1 MTPQIIHVDYSAVPL
16 PGDEFDPFDLD
27 FTRPGSI
34 PTSPAGVRRMKI
46 GFPSIKIGIPSY
58 GSVEVEVHDI
68 GGVEGFPAGHVIRIR
83 PTTPRLSSLVS
94 QYQQSTTDLDR
105 AKRIRSVVESRVRE
119 ATGIDADCD
128 WD

>member
-1 MTPQIIHVDYSAVPL
+1 MTPQIIYIDFSAVPR
-16 PGDEFDPFDLD
+16 PGDEFGHFDLD
-27 FTRPGSI
+27 FTRSGSI
-34 PTSPAGVRRMKI
+34 PASPAGVRTMKI

-58 GSVEVEVHDI
+58 GSVDIEVHDI
-68 GGVEGFPAGHVIRIR
+68 GGIEGCPAGHVIRIR

-94 QYQQSTTDLDR
+94 QYQQSTADLDR
-105 AKRIRSVVESRVRE
+105 ARKIRSVVEARVRE